1 MTVITIITNNVLIL
15 IIAII
20 SPPIALMR
28 KATYLNA
35 DCLHRASPAVYL
47 QVGMAEAQIL
57 PKIFKR
63 QTLLNVHS
71 KDHPSIY
78 YTDIVYS
85 ILTWILIHTL
95 YILSLTP
102 NAKLCQSTMT
112 SSKTPC
118 LGHFDVGIM

>member
-1 MTVITIITNNVLIL
+1 MTIITIITNNVLIL

-20 SPPIALMR
+20 APPIALMR

-63 QTLLNVHS
+63 QTLLNVRS
-71 KDHPSIY
+71 KGHPSIY

-85 ILTWILIHTL
+85 ILTWILITHCT
-95 YILSLTP
+95 YSRSPQMPSCVSLQRHRLR
-102 NAKLCQSTMT
+102 LCA
-112 SSKTPC
+112 
-118 LGHFDVGIM
+118 

>member
-1 MTVITIITNNVLIL
+1 MTIITIITNNVLIL

-20 SPPIALMR
+20 APPIALMR

-63 QTLLNVHS
+63 QTLLNVRS
-71 KDHPSIY
+71 KGHPSIY
-78 YTDIVYS
+78 YTDIVYYLGYS
-85 ILTWILIHTL
+85 LHTVHTL
-95 YILSLTP
+95 AHP
-102 NAKLCQSTMT
+102 KCQVVSVY
-112 SSKTPC
+112 K
-118 LGHFDVGIM
+118 DIV